1 MKNKK
6 NTLILVVPSSINQI
20 PDHDI
25 VRLQAEDTSLT
36 LIRNET
42 ESDQSWFH
50 VKICSEKKA
59 LLL

>member
-1 MKNKK
+1 MKNGK
-6 NTLILVVPSSINQI
+6 NSLILVVPSSINQI

-36 LIRNET
+36 VIRNEA

-50 VKICSEKKA
+50 VKICSKKGA
-59 LLL
+59 VLF